1 MENVS
6 HNHEVNY
13 WEKYASEFD
22 TLYELR
28 RKFFLC
34 PALIDMAGDIKGKS
48 IVDLG
53 CGLGHNTNDLRQQG
67 ADVIGVDQA
76 KNMLDRAQNYY
87 PAIPFIQ
94 GDAENLSALIPK
106 RVDGVI
112 ASQVF
117 LTIPS
122 REKIAGIFSEVSKIL
137 KPNGFFIF
145 TDVHF
150 FRRDEMRDHFLE
162 LHFPNEF
169 SYFQSGFIYN
179 VILKAPGEEATMEFK
194 DTFWNLSDYMQFI
207 KAGGFVIED
216 IAEPKPQE
224 NMPEEIKPYFTH
236 YRENPL
242 YIMFRLKKDRA
253 S

>member
-6 HNHEVNY
+6 QNQDVNY

-34 PALIDMAGDIKGKS
+34 PALLDMAGDINEKT

-53 CGLGHNTNDLRQQG
+53 CGLGHNANAFKEQG

-76 KNMLDRAQNYY
+76 KNMLDLAHSYY
-87 PAIPFIQ
+87 PDIPFIH
-94 GDAENLSALIPK
+94 GDAENLSTLIPK

-122 REKIAGIFSEVSKIL
+122 REKIAAIFSEVSKIL
-137 KPNGFFIF
+137 KPYGFFIF

-150 FRRDEMRDHFLE
+150 FKRDEMRDQFLE
-162 LHFPNEF
+162 LHFPHNF
-169 SYFQSGFIYN
+169 SYFQSGFPYM
-179 VILKAPGEEATMEFK
+179 VILKAPGAEETMEFQ

-207 KAGGFVIED
+207 KAGGFIIED
-216 IAEPKPQE
+216 IAEPKPRE
-224 NMPEEIKPYFTH
+224 DMPEEIKTYFSH
-236 YRENPL
+236 YRQNPL
-242 YIMFRLKKDRA
+242 YIIFKLKKI
-253 S
+253 